1 MAYCTLEEVRSL
13 LKEDAINS
21 IIDNDY
27 IEDPEEKEN
36 KLLPLI
42 NQAIADADGE
52 IDGYLASRYPTPI
65 QKVPKVINK
74 YSKDIAI
81 YNLFSRAGINE
92 GDRESNYLT
101 RYKAAIKFLELVA
114 KGTINIGTENMQ
126 TKAAVNSSFNI
137 QGSKRLF
144 SRNSMRGM

>member
-1 MAYCTLEEVRSL
+1 MAYCTLEEVRCL

-21 IIDNDY
+21 IIDNEY

-36 KLLPLI
+36 KLVHLI
-42 NQAIADADGE
+42 NQAIEDADGE

-65 QKVPKVINK
+65 PKVPKVINK
-74 YSKDIAI
+74 YSKDIAL
-81 YNLFSRAGINE
+81 YNLFSRAGIDE
-92 GDRESNYLT
+92 SERESNYLT

-114 KGTINIGTENMQ
+114 KGTVNIGTENIQ
-126 TKAAVNSSFNI
+126 TQANTGFNV